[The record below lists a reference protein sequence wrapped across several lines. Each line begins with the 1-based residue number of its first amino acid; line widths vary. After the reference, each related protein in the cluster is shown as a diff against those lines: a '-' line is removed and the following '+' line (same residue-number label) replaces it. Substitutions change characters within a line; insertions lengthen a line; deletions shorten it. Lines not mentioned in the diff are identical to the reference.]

1 MKQKV
6 RILLAYFRGM
16 GVDRVNTYINFLYDR
31 IEDWNE
37 GFQDGSGNEIKP
49 TDSIVQIVEDLIKY
63 KMNDFHKENEYDY
76 DEYWTLFINI
86 YPNENRI
93 NFQSECRFQDEQEYE
108 YDIDLTLSD
117 EMSRTG
123 DNNTLPQQI
132 LDKINKTFES
142 EVDEEDEMVSYTFD
156 ASNQEIYLNDFYV
169 ESIKYDNVRLHPWS
183 DLLDI
188 IMRNLLDRWWS
199 DEAGTYGTIKI
210 IKDKNLT
217 IDCNFRSQDYE
228 MTDMNINV
236 TPDSF
241 K

>member
-16 GVDRVNTYINFLYDR
+16 GVDRINTIINFMYDR
-31 IEDWNE
+31 IEDWEETFEDNK
-37 GFQDGSGNEIKP
+37 GNVFKP
-49 TDSIVQIVEDLIKY
+49 TKSIMDIIEDLLRY

-76 DEYWTLFINI
+76 DEYWTLLINI
-86 YPNENRI
+86 YPNENKI
-93 NFQSECRFQDEQEYE
+93 NFKSECRFQEESEYE

-156 ASNQEIYLNDFYV
+156 ASNDEIYLNNLYV
-169 ESIKYDNVRLHPWS
+169 ESVKYNNVRLQPWS

-188 IMRNLLDRWWS
+188 IMRKLLDRWWA

-210 IKDKNLT
+210 IKNKNLT
-217 IDCNFRSQDYE
+217 IDCSFRSQDYE
-228 MTDMNINV
+228 MTQMDINV

-241 K
+241 E